1 MKTLPEF
8 PIRYQ
13 RRPDLYEGFESVENI
28 FRNMR
33 GLHETRITCTFDHG
47 LSMTLDALLEQ
58 EEGSR

>member
-1 MKTLPEF
+1 MKTIPVF

-13 RRPDLYEGFESVENI
+13 RQAHPHEGFESVGAI
-28 FRNMR
+28 LKRMR
-33 GLHETRITCTFDHG
+33 RLHETRITCTFDHG